1 MKLLE
6 TYRAPGEDEL
16 KKFSL
21 AEAETLD
28 ALNKEIHLRNRLLVH
43 NARAILQEV
52 DPASKL
58 LREIE
63 APAPPLVY
71 ARVVQLLG
79 QRGVAGAT
87 AFAAASGKKPA
98 P

>member
-6 TYRAPGEDEL
+6 SYRTPGEDEL
-16 KKFSL
+16 KSFTL
-21 AEAETLD
+21 DDAEKLD

-52 DPASKL
+52 DPAAKV

-71 ARVVQLLG
+71 TRVVQMLG
-79 QRGVAGAT
+79 IRGSAGAAT
-87 AFAAASGKKPA
+87 VAKHAAKNPGA
-98 P
+98 